1 MYLPSSGGGANCST
15 GPACAPS
22 SPSLT
27 GYRVADRRR
36 MLSFPSTQFLTCPAT
51 RAIISS
57 STHLPGNT
65 AHVHHHTTALAT
77 SPLHLVF
84 AAIAPTL
91 YLPTTDHRIA
101 PTVPTTDHRI
111 IALPFPAIVKGFVD
125 AAIDAIAAR
134 IAQGSAAGGARRP
147 VTAELFQALS
157 ACFERERHFN
167 RFCGAGGEEPPA
179 EVSVFQNLPCAC

>member
-22 SPSLT
+22 SPALT

-65 AHVHHHTTALAT
+65 PRMSTTTLPHSPRLHYT
-77 SPLHLVF
+77 SSSLPSH
-84 AAIAPTL
+84 PHCT
-91 YLPTTDHRIA
+91 YRLPTTA
-101 PTVPTTDHRI
+101 SS
-111 IALPFPAIVKGFVD
+111 LFPSQPSSKASWTQRSMRSPHESRKAVRR
-125 AAIDAIAAR
+125 AR
-134 IAQGSAAGGARRP
+134 LGGRSQQSCSRRSPRASSANGTSIGSAVRAGRSLR
-147 VTAELFQALS
+147 Q
-157 ACFERERHFN
+157 R
-167 RFCGAGGEEPPA
+167 
-179 EVSVFQNLPCAC
+179 